1 MKEIK
6 FSSQYSLISDETLK
20 PYQPKLHDEITRMNT
35 AFETPYQD
43 DRASLNLPNDQETLE
58 KIKSTITE
66 KQKISPE
73 YLIVVGIGGSNLGT
87 VAIQEALLGKL
98 YNQTGPTPKILY
110 ADTVDSEALH
120 GIITLIEPVLQN
132 GGNVLLNAV
141 SKSGGTTETIAN
153 FQVLLEVIKKYKK
166 DYHES
171 IVITTGTHSKFWKF
185 AEKHNFSTLEI
196 PQKVGGRYSVLS
208 AVGLFPLGILGIDID
223 NLLNGASQM
232 IQRCLL
238 RTLHDNPAA
247 LSASLIYA
255 HQLQG
260 KNIHD
265 LFLFDPD
272 LESVGKWYRQLMG
285 ESIGKEYDLN
295 GALVHNGITPTVS
308 IGSTDLHSMAQ
319 LYLGG
324 PYDKFTTFV
333 SVGHTNASVQ
343 IPALPG
349 DDVLVNGIQGKTLND
364 IMQAILQ
371 GVQKAFQKDKRPFV
385 EVTLPDK
392 SARYLGQFLQFKMME
407 MMFLG
412 ALYQVNPFNQP
423 NVEAY
428 KQETR
433 SILEK

>member
-6 FSSQYSLISDETLK
+6 FSSQYSLIPDKEITA
-20 PYQPKLHDEITRMNT
+20 YQPKIQDEITRMNAALKSSYT
-35 AFETPYQD
+35 D
-43 DRASLNLPNDQETLE
+43 NRASLNIPDDQDSLK
-58 KIKSTITE
+58 KIKAVITE
-66 KQKISPE
+66 KQTTSPD

-87 VAIQEALLGKL
+87 IAVQEAVLGRL
-98 YNQTGPTPKILY
+98 YNLTGSTPKILY

-120 GIITLIEPVLQN
+120 TIISFIKPVLQS
-132 GGNVLLNAV
+132 GGNVIVNAV

-153 FQVLLEVIKKYKK
+153 FQVLLEVIKKHRSNYQ
-166 DYHES
+166 DS
-171 IVITTGTHSKFWKF
+171 IVITTDRNSKFWKF
-185 AEKHNFSTLEI
+185 AEDQKFSTLEI
-196 PQKVGGRYSVLS
+196 PLKVGGRFSVFS
-208 AVGLFPLGILGIDID
+208 AVGLFPLGILGINID
-223 NLLNGASQM
+223 DLLNGASTM
-232 IQRCLL
+232 IKGCL
-238 RTLHDNPAA
+238 TPTIHDNPAA

-255 HQLQG
+255 HHTQG

-272 LESVGKWYRQLMG
+272 LESLGKWYRQLMG
-285 ESIGKEYDLN
+285 ESIGKEYNLN
-295 GALVHNGITPTVS
+295 GSRVHNGITPTVS

-333 SVGHTNASVQ
+333 RVDQTNSIVP
-343 IPALPG
+343 IPALPSNTP
-349 DDVLVNGIQGKTLND
+349 LVHGIQGKTLHD

-371 GVQKAFQKDKRPFV
+371 GVQTAFQKGKRPYA

-392 SARYLGQFLQFKMME
+392 SAMSIGQFLQFKMME

-412 ALYQVNPFNQP
+412 SLCQINPFDQP

-433 SILEK
+433 AILEK